1 MAASPA
7 ISADTARYTAALQ
20 HAANH
25 RVELDGSAQCGCFFC
40 FRKFSPTEIRIWIDK
55 NQTALCPGCGI
66 DAVLGTASGFVLDDR
81 FLRKLNIFRFA
92 STRER

>member
-1 MAASPA
+1 MAIAP
-7 ISADTARYTAALQ
+7 ITADSARYTSALA

-25 RVELDGSAQCGCFFC
+25 RVELVESAKCGCFFC
-40 FRKFSPTEIRIWIDK
+40 FRKFTASDIRIWIDK

-66 DAVLGTASGFVLDDR
+66 DAVIGTASGFSVDDR

-92 STRER
+92 TRER